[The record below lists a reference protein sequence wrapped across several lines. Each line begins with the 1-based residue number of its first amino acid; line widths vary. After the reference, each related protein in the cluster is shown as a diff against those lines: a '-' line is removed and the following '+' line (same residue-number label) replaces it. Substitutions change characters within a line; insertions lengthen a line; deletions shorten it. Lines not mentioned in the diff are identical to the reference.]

1 LHPPASS
8 TGGAVVDVER
18 EVVPETEEVSGA
30 VDPEV
35 VVDAGGGVVRFEEL
49 HPYAASASAATR
61 TTIERCVIRKA

>member
-1 LHPPASS
+1 LQPPAA
-8 TGGAVVDVER
+8 TTGAVVDVER
-18 EVVPETEEVSGA
+18 EVVLGPDEVSGA

-49 HPYAASASAATR
+49 HPYATSANAATR